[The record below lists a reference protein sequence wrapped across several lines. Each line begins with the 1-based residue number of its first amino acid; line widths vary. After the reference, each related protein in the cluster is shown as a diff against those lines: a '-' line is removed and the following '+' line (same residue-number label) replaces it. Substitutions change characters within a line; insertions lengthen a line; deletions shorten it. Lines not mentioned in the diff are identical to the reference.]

1 MACLQKLLK
10 WNEIVAVSIQVQ
22 FRAIAT
28 TSFQLYFQSKTIPKA
43 SWILLFKRNPNFT
56 FQIEIL
62 LFACKVFDC
71 LCFPDVEQAIAL
83 NSNVAAVLG
92 GGALALWRVTCDV

>member
-28 TSFQLYFQSKTIPKA
+28 TFFQLYFQSNTIPKT
-43 SWILLFKRNPNFT
+43 SWILLFKRNPNFI

-62 LFACKVFDC
+62 LFACKVFVC
-71 LCFPDVEQAIAL
+71 LCFPGVEQAIAL

-92 GGALALWRVTCDV
+92 GGELAL